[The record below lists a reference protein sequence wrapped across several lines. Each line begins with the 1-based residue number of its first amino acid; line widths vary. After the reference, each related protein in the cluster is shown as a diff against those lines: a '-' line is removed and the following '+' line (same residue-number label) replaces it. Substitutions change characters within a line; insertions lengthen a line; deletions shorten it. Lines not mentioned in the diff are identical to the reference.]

1 MKMSFSRVVL
11 GISAAVFALFATS
24 SVPVR
29 AAPPACLQEAI
40 DLCDEFW
47 DIYGY
52 SSKRECVSEL
62 SRVFC
67 GYGAAAPL
75 RSASGFYIDEW
86 TRSGR

>member
-1 MKMSFSRVVL
+1 MKMSFNRVVL
-11 GISAAVFALFATS
+11 GSAAAVFALFATS

-40 DLCDEFW
+40 DICEEFW

-52 SSKRECVSEL
+52 SSRRECVSEL
-62 SRVFC
+62 SRVLC

-75 RSASGFYIDEW
+75 QSQSQLYIGER

>member
-1 MKMSFSRVVL
+1 MKMSFNRVVL
-11 GISAAVFALFATS
+11 GSAAAVFALFATS

-52 SSKRECVSEL
+52 SSKRECVSEV
-62 SRVFC
+62 SRVLC

-75 RSASGFYIDEW
+75 QSASGFYIGER